1 MKNNKGLVITIII
14 LVVLAVVMA
23 SYIIYGFCANKNTD
37 NNKNDET
44 IEYTYDSIKGLY
56 TYFGETKKT
65 ELGNEYAA
73 FFYLYLYENGTFNYK
88 MGTAAPY
95 GYMGNYI
102 IKDNTIILNYLFRTS
117 SGADITVTSGTK
129 TITITSD
136 GSLVDSDPTVNM
148 DDLTSVTLKK
158 ESSEKENQFLYGDE
172 VSYSH
177 DFSKILNDYYIIN
190 NATKH

>member
-1 MKNNKGLVITIII
+1 MMKNNRGLPIASI
-14 LVVLAVVMA
+14 VLAVLVVVMG
-23 SYIIYGFCANKNTD
+23 SCIIYNNYTDKNTD
-37 NNKNDET
+37 IDKNDET
-44 IEYTYDSIKGLY
+44 IEYTYDGIKGLY
-56 TYFGETKKT
+56 TYFGDKKT
-65 ELGNEYAA
+65 VSPENEISA
-73 FFYLYLYENGTFNYK
+73 FFYLYLDENGTFNYK

-117 SGADITVTSGTK
+117 SGADITVTSGSK

-136 GSLVDSDPTVNM
+136 GSLVDFDPSVNM

-158 ESSEKENQFLYGDE
+158 ASAEQESQFLQSD
-172 VSYSH
+172 
-177 DFSKILNDYYIIN
+177 DFSKIINDYYIIN